1 MLDESIVPST
11 QRPSVLYWRLSD
23 FKAWGNF
30 VLSCTKLLEKHKKVV
45 GFRLLKLRNRE
56 MDFFETVQWGNMTFD
71 RNYSLVGILKSGKEV
86 VAVSLVKE
94 GIFVGRRLLFVF
106 FNLRN
111 GNSKKTH
118 SILCLCDISRWH
130 FDDVHGKNLK
140 VWMQRG
146 IHIINVYF
154 DEDLT
159 KGCRIKQKLPIVCT
173 NLHWVGKCCLSR
185 TESANF

>member
-1 MLDESIVPST
+1 MLAGWDNPPINPAT
-11 QRPSVLYWRLSD
+11 QHIIL
-23 FKAWGNF
+23 KI
-30 VLSCTKLLEKHKKVV
+30 V
-45 GFRLLKLRNRE
+45 GFQGMRKLFSQLHQIAGKTQKSGWFSLLKLRNRE

-111 GNSKKTH
+111 GNSKKKTH
-118 SILCLCDISRWH
+118 SILCLWDISRWH

-146 IHIINVYF
+146 IHIIMFISMKILSNGP
-154 DEDLT
+154 ET
-159 KGCRIKQKLPIVCT
+159 QWWVCYIQPYIR
-173 NLHWVGKCCLSR
+173 GKPKMTSI
-185 TESANF
+185 S